1 MPTFIKIWSCLF
13 AFLFIFGNSVVF
25 ADSAPKLELD
35 LSGDENKATVFIV
48 RKSRFKAGAAKFNIY
63 VNDELIGIM
72 NNGWFLKTKVLPGE
86 HDLWS
91 TWMGSIYSYKILN
104 LEKGKKYFIEHYIV
118 KLGQFGFKF
127 IDEERATAM
136 MKSIVANS
144 DDDSDDS

>member
-48 RKSRFKAGAAKFNIY
+48 RKSRFRGSAAIYRAY
-63 VNDELIGIM
+63 VNDKLLGIM
-72 NNGWFLKTKVLPGE
+72 NDGSFVKTKVIPGG
-86 HDLWS
+86 HDLWFV
-91 TWMGSIYSYKILN
+91 WQNFRYHHKLN
-104 LEKGKKYFIEHYIV
+104 LEKGKKYFIELDAWTAKI
-118 KLGQFGFKF
+118 KF
-127 IDEERATAM
+127 IDEKKAAAM
-136 MKSIVANS
+136 MKSIIVNS